1 MTDPDVRKAIY
12 RFHNEGMGTRSIAR
26 ELGIS
31 RNTVR
36 AIIKLKGEV
45 PDLPRKDKLSID
57 TELLR
62 RLYHECDGWVQR
74 IHEKLSEEENK
85 QIGYSTLTRM
95 IRELDLGQSRKSR
108 CDRVADEPGAE
119 MQHDTSEYIL
129 KIGNK
134 RLKVIASLLYFR
146 YSKIR
151 YLKFYRVFNRFKMK
165 CFLHEGLTFWGY
177 SAQNCII
184 DNTNLARLRG
194 TGKNAIITPEMER
207 FARQYGFEFVCHE
220 IRHSNRKAGNERSF
234 YTVETNFFPGRS
246 FESLE
251 DLNQQALDWATVRMP
266 NRTVGKAKLM
276 PLKAFEYE
284 QPHLKKVRGYL
295 PAPYLSHERGIDQY
309 GYASF
314 DGNYYW
320 VPGTSRGDV
329 TVLEYSDI
337 LKIYHKRKMLIEY
350 PLPPYGVKN
359 ELFSPPGEP
368 KPQYQPKHRKKP
380 TEAEEKKLK
389 SMGEEVQSYLSFVL
403 AQKGIQ
409 KHRFIRRLYAL
420 SQKITVDLLIKTV
433 QRAHKYR
440 ITDLQILESIA
451 LLQLKEQ
458 NYVNPF
464 VEIDEDFL
472 DRESYLEGRFT
483 EEVDLSIYDAL
494 MEEDDDG

>member
-1 MTDPDVRKAIY
+1 
-12 RFHNEGMGTRSIAR
+12 
-26 ELGIS
+26 
-31 RNTVR
+31 
-36 AIIKLKGEV
+36 
-45 PDLPRKDKLSID
+45 
-57 TELLR
+57 
-62 RLYHECDGWVQR
+62 
-74 IHEKLSEEENK
+74 
-85 QIGYSTLTRM
+85 
-95 IRELDLGQSRKSR
+95 
-108 CDRVADEPGAE
+108 
-119 MQHDTSEYIL
+119 
-129 KIGNK
+129 
-134 RLKVIASLLYFR
+134 
-146 YSKIR
+146 
-151 YLKFYRVFNRFKMK
+151 MK
-165 CFLHEGLTFWGY
+165 CFFHEGLTFWGY
-177 SAQNCII
+177 AAQYCII

-194 TGKNAIITPEMER
+194 SGRNAIITPEMER

-251 DLNQQALDWATVRMP
+251 DLNRQAYDWATVRMA

-284 QPHLKKVRGYL
+284 QPYLKKVRGYL
-295 PAPYLSHERGIDQY
+295 PAPYRSHRRGIDQY

-320 VPGTSRGDV
+320 VPGTSRGEV
-329 TVLEYSDI
+329 TVLEYSEV
-337 LKIYHKRKMLIEY
+337 LKIYHSRKMLIEY

-389 SMGEEVQSYLSFVL
+389 SIGKEVQSYLNYVL

-420 SQKITVDLLIKTV
+420 SQKITVDLFIKTV
-433 QRAHKYR
+433 KRAHTYR
-440 ITDLQILESIA
+440 ITDLQTLESIA

-458 NYVNPF
+458 NYENPF

-472 DRESYLEGRFT
+472 DRESYLEGRFS
-483 EEVDLSIYDAL
+483 EEVDLSIYDTL
-494 MEEDDDG
+494 MEEDEDDG